1 MRAVGVTQSLPFFGD
16 YVLGYRVEGRPEPE
30 PGQMPLTNH
39 YVVTPGYFEAM
50 GITLRRGRFFTDLD
64 REDGV
69 PVLLINET
77 MARQEFPDED
87 PIGQRIHVTHGQGTV
102 GPRDR
107 RHRRRRQAVR
117 SGVDG
122 AGPDLRGVLATALPV
137 HVDCRQNRLRPA
149 GTGRRRAP

>member
-1 MRAVGVTQSLPFFGD
+1 
-16 YVLGYRVEGRPEPE
+16 
-30 PGQMPLTNH
+30 MPLTNH